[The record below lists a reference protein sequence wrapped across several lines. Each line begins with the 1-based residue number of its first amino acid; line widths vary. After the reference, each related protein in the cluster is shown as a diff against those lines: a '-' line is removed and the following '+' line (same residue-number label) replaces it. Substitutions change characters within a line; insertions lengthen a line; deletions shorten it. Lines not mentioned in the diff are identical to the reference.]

1 MAILLPA
8 SVGIAVLLACVV
20 ALLAALAVAP
30 AASAASPGDDVWFLV
45 RCDFSHRASVDPIV
59 FPYPPGNPV
68 GEDPNYDHDS
78 HSHDFLGN
86 KTTDYNSTYDGSEAG
101 SVKMINQ
108 PTTCSR
114 TKDTAGYWFPTVSWN
129 GKELTPNRVNFYYRA
144 GGKDH
149 TTVKPFPANL
159 KVITGRVGWYC
170 GTDDAN
176 VGSQD
181 PPKNCKSGVLGVR
194 IVFPDCSNG
203 QIDDPNDHRSHMARS
218 ELQPDGTR
226 KCPEET
232 HPIPVPTLT
241 VNANFPIP
249 ETSGTVTLSSGAAST
264 MHSDFWNT
272 WDQTELERL
281 VVECINNV
289 SPSDPRPKQCR
300 APIATAYSVLH

>member
-1 MAILLPA
+1 
-8 SVGIAVLLACVV
+8 
-20 ALLAALAVAP
+20 
-30 AASAASPGDDVWFLV
+30 
-45 RCDFSHRASVDPIV
+45 
-59 FPYPPGNPV
+59 
-68 GEDPNYDHDS
+68 
-78 HSHDFLGN
+78 
-86 KTTDYNSTYDGSEAG
+86 
-101 SVKMINQ
+101 
-108 PTTCSR
+108 
-114 TKDTAGYWFPTVSWN
+114 
-129 GKELTPNRVNFYYRA
+129 
-144 GGKDH
+144 
-149 TTVKPFPANL
+149 
-159 KVITGRVGWYC
+159 VITGRVRWYC
-170 GTDDAN
+170 GTDD
-176 VGSQD
+176 VQEGSQD

-241 VNANFPIP
+241 INANFPIP

-289 SPSDPRPKQCR
+289 SPSKPHPKQCR
-300 APIATAYSVLH
+300 APIATA